1 MRDHLLGLAWGAAV
15 GGGLLSFVMWALP
28 GDSFVPTAVWTV
40 GPLVLGVVGIVVLS
54 RKSQGAGDA
63 G

>member
-28 GDSFVPTAVWTV
+28 GESFAPTAIYTLL
-40 GPLVLGVVGIVVLS
+40 PTALGVVGIAVLS
-54 RKSQGAGDA
+54 RRAEG
-63 G
+63 

>member
-28 GDSFVPTAVWTV
+28 GDSFAPTAVYTLL
-40 GPLVLGVVGIVVLS
+40 PTILGVVGVVALS
-54 RKSQGAGDA
+54 RGGEA
-63 G
+63 